1 MDTVHF
7 DYDKLNKN
15 DKLVYDR
22 MNESEKLQFE
32 RLWESI
38 EQQKVK
44 MQQQINK
51 SKTRYQRE
59 KTVLAKKERAERTH
73 RLIERGAILEQF
85 VPVEFTNDEI
95 VSLLKNC
102 VASEYGQRCIQAI
115 RQRRINNSQ

>member
-22 MNESEKLQFE
+22 MNENEKLQFE

-38 EQQKVK
+38 ELQKCK

-95 VSLLKNC
+95 IMLLKNC
-102 VASEYGQRCIQAI
+102 VASEYGQRCIQSI
-115 RQRRINNSQ
+115 RQHRFINSQ